1 MLAITTTMM
10 MSLSL
15 VTNVISYM
23 PVSLIVKEV
32 KEIPLA

>member
-23 PVSLIVKEV
+23 HVSLIVKEV